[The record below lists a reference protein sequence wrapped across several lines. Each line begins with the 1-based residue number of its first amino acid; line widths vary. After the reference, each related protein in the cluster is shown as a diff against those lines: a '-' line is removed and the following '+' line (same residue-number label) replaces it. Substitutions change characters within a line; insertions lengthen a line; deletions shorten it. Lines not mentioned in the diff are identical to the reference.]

1 MSVLQCYPCLKICQ
15 PPPFDKV
22 TIHLLHDNTMTD
34 DNRDKFNY
42 IAGQYNQ
49 TVKFYN
55 IEELCKDSIEKL
67 NKYYST
73 TFKTRG
79 YWTGMWLRLFIPEVL
94 PKEIKKAIYL
104 DSDTVITM
112 DIANYWKIDLEDKVL
127 GVVTE
132 MQFRCEAK
140 FPLVIASLVKED
152 KYFNSGSLLINI
164 EKFRAASETIE
175 KGLIFLKDKPEFR
188 KYQDQDFLNYCF
200 SEDTL
205 ILPPKFNFSILDF
218 RYRPGYDVGDKI
230 VHYLAG
236 TLTMW
241 GGDMWN
247 RLYIEYFLKTP
258 WCNVK
263 TFGNL
268 YLYAVSLYNEQKN
281 LMLRV
286 ANLLSGKE
294 RILCVTANNAD
305 IAKKA
310 FELKDSE
317 TILTVSFD
325 DTKSMFEI
333 FMSMKATQ
341 GKCVYVF
348 VADKYKDIRDYLV
361 DKGFKEWQD
370 FIDGKLL
377 LSEQYGAQ
385 MRPTVLLHPGPMIR
399 AM

>member
-49 TVKFYN
+49 IVKFYN

-79 YWTGMWLRLFIPEVL
+79 YWTGMWLRFFIPEVL
-94 PKEIKKAIYL
+94 PKDVKKVIYL
-104 DSDTVITM
+104 DGDTVVTM
-112 DIANYWKIDLEDKVL
+112 DIANYWKIELEDKIL

-132 MQFRCEAK
+132 KSLIGGGVKVFK
-140 FPLVIASLVKED
+140 LVTSSLVKED

-164 EKFRAASETIE
+164 EKFRASSEIIE
-175 KGLIFLKDKPEFR
+175 KGLIFLKDKPDFR
-188 KYQDQDFLNYCF
+188 MCQDQDFLNYCF

-205 ILPPKFNFSILDF
+205 ILPPKFNRRVFGSGGLSGNIDDF
-218 RYRPGYDVGDKI
+218 I
-230 VHYLAG
+230 VHYAG
-236 TLTMW
+236 HSYALDV
-241 GGDMWN
+241 GLHSN
-247 RLYIEYFLKTP
+247 RLFFKYFMKTP
-258 WCNVK
+258 FCTEEV
-263 TFGNL
+263 FGNINAGL
-268 YLYAVSLYNEQKN
+268 KKVYNDQKD
-281 LMLRV
+281 LMLRM

-294 RILCVTANNAD
+294 RVLCVTANNAD
-305 IAKKA
+305 KAKKL
-310 FELKDSE
+310 FKFKDNE
-317 TILTVSFD
+317 TMLTVSHA
-325 DTKSMFEI
+325 DTKTLFET

-341 GKCVYVF
+341 GKCVYIF
-348 VADKYKDIRDYLV
+348 VADKYKDIKNYLV

-377 LSEQYGAQ
+377 LSEQNGATF
-385 MRPTVLLHPGPMIR
+385 RTSFIVDAL
-399 AM
+399 